1 MAIDKHVTQN
11 KHEPPTPCITLNER
25 RSVGS
30 KQINER

>member
-11 KHEPPTPCITLNER
+11 KHEPPISCITLNER